1 MRVLCPIRRSGR
13 RCRSPRPHHRRK
25 IVYCCGRSFV
35 RTYKMSKSL
44 QPFSPADS
52 LAKLKKLFGPP
63 PVLGSEDPRAYDGM
77 LAQFLADIKP
87 RDFIA
92 EMWVRYATDAFW
104 EALRYQRHKNLS
116 VERQYREQYEMNGE
130 HEEEAEGE
138 HLESTPDAAIAEPD
152 DKPNEEGEQVDHTEE
167 VKEPGAPTT
176 QFERILD
183 LDAVVDTVLPDC
195 QAIIHGPVDELE
207 YAAALESNIAYYERL
222 DRQYAIAMARFEDAL
237 KQLDLYQQGLG
248 SRLHQVAGDIIDGD
262 FTEEPVSIQGPD
274 NGAQ

>member
-1 MRVLCPIRRSGR
+1 MTGAKHHSTSEWSKKAQFYQLLQFILESASNSFKCRYCTGLADSLSSCSTPNRMRVLCPIRRPGR

-44 QPFSPADS
+44 QPFSSADS

-104 EALRYQRHKNLS
+104 EALRYERHKKLS
-116 VERQYREQYEMNGE
+116 VEGQYRERNGR
-130 HEEEAEGE
+130 HGAGEG
-138 HLESTPDAAIAEPD
+138 
-152 DKPNEEGEQVDHTEE
+152 
-167 VKEPGAPTT
+167 GA
-176 QFERILD
+176 D
-183 LDAVVDTVLPDC
+183 
-195 QAIIHGPVDELE
+195 
-207 YAAALESNIAYYERL
+207 
-222 DRQYAIAMARFEDAL
+222 
-237 KQLDLYQQGLG
+237 
-248 SRLHQVAGDIIDGD
+248 
-262 FTEEPVSIQGPD
+262 
-274 NGAQ
+274 